1 MRPTSLPWHQCALAA
16 AGFLLAC
23 AASTAAVA
31 APIFPADSFPG
42 LHEELLRHE
51 RAFYQVSAR
60 PFGLS
65 LDSHFKVEDVA
76 TVDAWLAQDGEP
88 DLETFAGK
96 HPFEMLHTY
105 GEYGDLGFFRGA
117 GVVGTAFRYLALK
130 KEGASEEALAEAR
143 ARVVAAA
150 DSWHVFYQ
158 VGGQG
163 VVTRGIRLLRPIEE
177 GAPPIPNA
185 MVPTVP
191 LFDVDGKPLPQPK
204 NNGTY
209 RDDNSA
215 GVLEEGRWGWTDS
228 CSKDQMVGQILGMV
242 SLYEAMHGDDG
253 FEQALVERIRGDARM
268 VAKMLMEKRD
278 ISTLETPMGKGEFD
292 LIIMDAD
299 GRATFH
305 HDLNPR
311 SIEKFYAPAGATV
324 FNLFNG
330 IMAMAVMKGLFHVTG
345 DEDIEAF
352 LYEELLGER
361 RFLEWLPA
369 DADPKPLDYIYMGLR
384 TNTDNPDMTAVA
396 LFLNLYLEKDPEVAR
411 PLRTFLEERW
421 WDRPDESRT
430 AKLSKQVYWHA
441 FYMALTD
448 RGVDPALIQETADL
462 LTAYELGPYWNPERI
477 NCDEDEIEAGS
488 CLAVDGETVLT
499 LAGQDDKGRWM
510 ATEALDPSI
519 RAPSNFDARSNPFR
533 VNGGGGLRLNPGP
546 DLLAAYWL
554 GRFMEANPAGTA
566 NLSPNAREHM
576 PVGGEPEPVD
586 PGPEPVDPG
595 PEPVSLDA
603 GGTSADSGAASSDTG
618 AAASDPGADPGSVG
632 PLAPDP
638 GPDPGSSTLSG
649 GGGCANGAPAGLP
662 LLALCFVLAALR
674 RRRLLG

>member
-1 MRPTSLPWHQCALAA
+1 MRPTSHYLLRRTF
-16 AGFLLAC
+16 AGACLLLAS
-23 AASTAAVA
+23 AVSTTALA
-31 APIFPADSFPG
+31 APIFPPDSFPE

-65 LDSHFKVEDVA
+65 LDAHPTAEAVA
-76 TVDAWLAQDGEP
+76 QIDAWLAQEVEP
-88 DLETFAGK
+88 DFEAFAGK
-96 HPFEMLHTY
+96 HPFELLRSY
-105 GEYGDLGFFRGA
+105 GEYGDLGFFGGA

-130 KEGASEEALAEAR
+130 KEGADEATLADAR
-143 ARVVAAA
+143 AKVVAAA
-150 DSWHVFYQ
+150 EAWHVFYQ
-158 VGGQG
+158 VAGPG
-163 VVTRGIRLLRPIEE
+163 VVSRGIRLLRPIEE

-185 MVPTVP
+185 EIATVP
-191 LFDVDGKPLPQPK
+191 LFDEDGKPLPQPK
-204 NNGTY
+204 NNGTW
-209 RDDNSA
+209 RADNSQ
-215 GVLEEGRWGWTDS
+215 GVLEEGKWAWSDS
-228 CSKDQMVGQILGMV
+228 CSKDQMVGQVLGMV
-242 SLYEAMHGDDG
+242 SLYEAMRGDEG
-253 FEQALVERIRGDARM
+253 FDQALVERIRGDARM

-299 GRATFH
+299 GRATYH

-311 SIEKFYAPAGATV
+311 SVEKFYAPPEATV

-330 IMAMAVMKGLFHVTG
+330 VMAMAVMKGLFHVTG
-345 DEDIEAF
+345 DADIEAF

-361 RFLEWLPA
+361 RFLDWLPA

-396 LFLNLYLEKDPEVAR
+396 LFLNLYLEKDPEVAG

-441 FYMALTD
+441 FYMTLTD

-462 LTAYELGPYWNPERI
+462 LTAYELGPYWNSERV
-477 NCDEDEIEAGS
+477 NCDEEEIEAGS
-488 CLAVDGETVLT
+488 CVAVDGETVLT
-499 LAGQDDKGRWM
+499 LAGQDEKGRWM

-519 RAPSNFDARSNPFR
+519 RPPSNFDARSDPFR

-566 NLSPNAREHM
+566 SLSPNARDHM

-586 PGPEPVDPG
+586 PGPEPVAT
-595 PEPVSLDA
+595 DA
-603 GGTSADSGAASSDTG
+603 GGVPGEVWATMVDCTTRETG
-618 AAASDPGADPGSVG
+618 PGFDPGLADASAAGAGSQAEVKS
-632 PLAPDP
+632 
-638 GPDPGSSTLSG
+638 GSSG
-649 GGGCANGAPAGLP
+649 GGCSHGAPAGLP
-662 LLALCFVLAALR
+662 LLAVCFGLLAIGR
-674 RRRLLG
+674 RRRRA